1 VFELTGLLG
10 ATSTSSGS
18 SPLTLMLPILL
29 IGGMYLLLIRP
40 QQRQRKQQQML
51 AQSVDPGDEIV
62 TFSGIYGTILEIDDD
77 EGTVVVEVAPDV
89 EIKMV
94 KTAIARRLVF
104 DDEDGHADDGADD
117 AHNPDGA
124 HEDAHAERADREAS
138 ADEVFH
144 TGSRHDSDSGS
155 DRPAAEKEAD
165 EKR

>member
-1 VFELTGLLG
+1 LELTGLLG

-40 QQRQRKQQQML
+40 QQRQRKQQQLL

-104 DDEDGHADDGADD
+104 DDHDAQGDDEEDD
-117 AHNPDGA
+117 AHDPDR
-124 HEDAHAERADREAS
+124 HAGEAGDDAS

-144 TGSRHDSDSGS
+144 TGPRHDSDGGS
-155 DRPAAEKEAD
+155 ERPAAEKEAD

>member
-1 VFELTGLLG
+1 VLALTGLLG

-104 DDEDGHADDGADD
+104 DDEDGHEDRADDG
-117 AHNPDGA
+117 HNPDGV
-124 HEDAHAERADREAS
+124 HEDAHAELADHEAS
-138 ADEVFH
+138 ADDVFH